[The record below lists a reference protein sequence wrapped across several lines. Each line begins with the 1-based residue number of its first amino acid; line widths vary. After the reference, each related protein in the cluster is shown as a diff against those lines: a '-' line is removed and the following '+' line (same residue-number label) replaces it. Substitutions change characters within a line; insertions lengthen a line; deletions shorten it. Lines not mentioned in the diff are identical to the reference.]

1 MVTDSL
7 QADTDVVDQ
16 TTNEQL
22 AETTGGSHALSEQ
35 QQQQPE
41 IEALSKDIVFEILK
55 NQRRRDALRYLKEN
69 DGEAKLGDMA
79 EFIAAKENGIEIK
92 ALSSS
97 QRKRVYIG
105 LYQCHLPKMDS
116 AGIVDFE
123 KNRGDITLLDTAK
136 QLDQYL
142 DGDVVST
149 ETDDEQS
156 APLAAS
162 PKRNLAIA
170 AGVAATVSAG
180 LLGVPGLEHDSGRRL
195 GRAEHRDAHGHHRD
209 GVVQGPPQPLS
220 RPPRARVAN
229 DTQRTTRILLRSAF

>member
-22 AETTGGSHALSEQ
+22 AETGGSHALSEQ

-180 LLGVPGLEHDSGRRL
+180 LLGVPGLEQIPAAGWAVLSTATLMAITAMESYKDRL
-195 GRAEHRDAHGHHRD
+195 D
-209 GVVQGPPQPLS
+209 L
-220 RPPRARVAN
+220 
-229 DTQRTTRILLRSAF
+229 

>member
-7 QADTDVVDQ
+7 QADTGVVDQ
-16 TTNEQL
+16 TTNEQP
-22 AETTGGSHALSEQ
+22 AETTGGSHALAE

-41 IEALSKDIVFEILK
+41 IEALSKDVVFEILK

-142 DGDVVST
+142 DGDIVST
-149 ETDDEQS
+149 EDDEQS
-156 APLAAS
+156 ASLAAS

-180 LLGVPGLEHDSGRRL
+180 LLGVPGLEQVPAAGWAVLSTATLMAITAMESYKNRL
-195 GRAEHRDAHGHHRD
+195 D
-209 GVVQGPPQPLS
+209 L
-220 RPPRARVAN
+220 
-229 DTQRTTRILLRSAF
+229 

>member
-7 QADTDVVDQ
+7 QADTGVVDQ
-16 TTNEQL
+16 TTNEQP
-22 AETTGGSHALSEQ
+22 AETTGGSHALAE

-41 IEALSKDIVFEILK
+41 IEALSKDVVFEILK

-142 DGDVVST
+142 DGDIVST
-149 ETDDEQS
+149 EDDEQS
-156 APLAAS
+156 ASLAAA

-180 LLGVPGLEHDSGRRL
+180 LLGVPGLEQVPAAGWAVLSTATLMAITAMESYKNRL
-195 GRAEHRDAHGHHRD
+195 D
-209 GVVQGPPQPLS
+209 L
-220 RPPRARVAN
+220 
-229 DTQRTTRILLRSAF
+229 

>member
-7 QADTDVVDQ
+7 QTDTEAVDQ
-16 TTNEQL
+16 TPQEQL
-22 AETTGGSHALSEQ
+22 AELTGGAQEASEQ
-35 QQQQPE
+35 PE
-41 IEALSKDIVFEILK
+41 TEALSKDVVFEILK
-55 NQRRRDALRYLKEN
+55 NQRRRDALRFLKTN

-79 EFIAAKENGIEIK
+79 EFIAAKENDIEIK

-116 AGIVDFE
+116 SGIVDFD

-142 DGDVVST
+142 DGDVVT
-149 ETDDEQS
+149 LQEQADES
-156 APLAAS
+156 VNFVSS

-180 LLGVPGLEHDSGRRL
+180 LLGIPGLEQVPTAGW
-195 GRAEHRDAHGHHRD
+195 A
-209 GVVQGPPQPLS
+209 VLS
-220 RPPRARVAN
+220 TATLMAITAMESYKDKLHV
-229 DTQRTTRILLRSAF
+229 

>member
-1 MVTDSL
+1 MVTNSL

-16 TTNEQL
+16 TANERL
-22 AETTGGSHALSEQ
+22 AETTGGSHAAAA

-142 DGDVVST
+142 DGDIVST
-149 ETDDEQS
+149 DADDEQS
-156 APLAAS
+156 ASLAAS
-162 PKRNLAIA
+162 PKRNLVIA
-170 AGVAATVSAG
+170 AGVAATVSGG
-180 LLGVPGLEHDSGRRL
+180 LLGVPGLEQVPAAGWAVLSTATLMAVTAMESYKDRL
-195 GRAEHRDAHGHHRD
+195 D
-209 GVVQGPPQPLS
+209 L
-220 RPPRARVAN
+220 
-229 DTQRTTRILLRSAF
+229 